1 MHHPKGF
8 PSRLV
13 RLRAD
18 AGMTQRDLAKAS
30 GLSVPQ
36 IGRYEMGT
44 STPRMT
50 ALVKLAKA
58 LKVDVSELE
67 NSEDEPETVELEMLT
82 DGHPS
87 TMFTLPR
94 SLVEELQADA
104 SRRGVSLEVILAAT
118 LSHARSRD
126 EGRTNSLD
134 EIVAEI
140 AAEYDS
146 LPPLN

>member
-18 AGMTQRDLAKAS
+18 AGMTQRDLAQAS

-44 STPRMT
+44 SKPRMT

-58 LKVDVSELE
+58 LNRDVSELADADDQPE
-67 NSEDEPETVELEMLT
+67 ITEVSLVSEDDSSIPIA
-82 DGHPS
+82 
-87 TMFTLPR
+87 LPKESYER
-94 SLVEELQADA
+94 LQEQADEY
-104 SRRGVSLEVILAAT
+104 GVSLEVMLSAVVIWHHWLRSDPTAT
-118 LSHARSRD
+118 FEDAIKQSI
-126 EGRTNSLD
+126 EGFENW
-134 EIVAEI
+134 
-140 AAEYDS
+140 
-146 LPPLN
+146 PH